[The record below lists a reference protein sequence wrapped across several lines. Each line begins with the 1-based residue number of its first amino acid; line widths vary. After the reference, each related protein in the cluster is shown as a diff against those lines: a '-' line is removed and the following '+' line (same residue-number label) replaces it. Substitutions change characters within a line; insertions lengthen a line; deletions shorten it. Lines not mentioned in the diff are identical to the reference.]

1 MPQSKRSR
9 RNARHDISTATK
21 QRERRVLEIEMK
33 YFGRVCDNRSSFL
46 TGVIADIMHYAYHY
60 HLDFDQHLS
69 RARVHFAA
77 ETGTELED

>member
-1 MPQSKRSR
+1 MPRSERSR
-9 RNARHDISTATK
+9 RNARHDISTAAK
-21 QRERRVLEIEMK
+21 QSERRVLEIEMK

-46 TGVIADIMHYAYHY
+46 IDVIADVMQYARHY